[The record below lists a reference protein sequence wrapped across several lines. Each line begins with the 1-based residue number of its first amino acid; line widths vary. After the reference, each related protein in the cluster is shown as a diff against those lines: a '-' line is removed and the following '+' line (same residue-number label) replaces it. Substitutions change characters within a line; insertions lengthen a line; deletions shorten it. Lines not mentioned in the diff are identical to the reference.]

1 MRGSINLPTK
11 LTLMRLLAIPVI
23 AVLLSTPDKWPNFAA
38 AVLFFLA
45 ALTDLFDG
53 IIARRRNCVTPLG
66 KLLDPMS
73 DKLLVLTALVFLLAL
88 HRVPA
93 WAVAVI
99 LGREVAVTTLRAVAA
114 SEGMVIAASWPG
126 KIKNL
131 FQLSSTNLL
140 ILHHPYFSLDVHR
153 IGTYLLLVAVVL
165 TVVSGIDYFRRF
177 RFSASDRGRP

>member
-1 MRGSINLPTK
+1 VKGLNFPTQ

-23 AVLLSTPDKWPNFAA
+23 ALLLSFPDRWPNFFAA
-38 AVLFFLA
+38 LLFFLA

-53 IIARRRNCVTPLG
+53 FLARRRNCVTPLG

-73 DKLLVLTALVFLLAL
+73 DKLLVLTALIFLLSL
-88 HRVPA
+88 DRVPA

-114 SEGMVIAASWPG
+114 AEGMVIAASWPG

-153 IGTYLLLVAVVL
+153 IGSYLLLVAVVL
-165 TVVSGIDYFRRF
+165 TVVSGVDYFRRF
-177 RFSASDRGRP
+177 RFSTSDRGRP